1 MTVLYMTE
9 KNWAIVR
16 EVLTQENLK
25 STMMISTKM
34 RERLGFSV
42 REHRHWDQVDGR
54 YKFTEEKIVLDFYS
68 EKKYTMFLI
77 RFGEYVSKNPHQ
89 IPGVAHAR

>member
-9 KNWAIVR
+9 KNWKIVR
-16 EVLTQENLK
+16 EVLAQENLK

-34 RERLGFSV
+34 REKLGFSV
-42 REHRHWDQVDGR
+42 REHRHWDLVDGR
-54 YKFTEEKIVLDFYS
+54 NRLREESVALDFYS

-77 RFGEYVSKNPHQ
+77 RFGEYISKNPHQ
-89 IPGVAHAR
+89 IAGVSHAR